1 MKLSSGDTWRARTAF
16 LPEFADFSSAE
27 TTSMSGELD
36 PRVRELCSQIQGE
49 TDQARM
55 LKLITELNSILQ
67 QPTGRRWRDDEMIAA
82 D

>member
-1 MKLSSGDTWRARTAF
+1 LR
-16 LPEFADFSSAE
+16 EFADFSSVE

-67 QPTGRRWRDDEMIAA
+67 QPTGRLLRDDEVIAA

>member
-1 MKLSSGDTWRARTAF
+1 MESADSF
-16 LPEFADFSSAE
+16 LREFAAFSSAE
-27 TTSMSGELD
+27 TTSMNGGLD

-55 LKLITELNSILQ
+55 LKLITELNDLLQ
-67 QPTGRRWRDDEMIAA
+67 RPAGQLGQDSNQVAA

>member
-1 MKLSSGDTWRARTAF
+1 
-16 LPEFADFSSAE
+16 
-27 TTSMSGELD
+27 MSGELD

-67 QPTGRRWRDDEMIAA
+67 QPTGQSRSDKSVLPTQFSVGL
-82 D
+82 

>member
-1 MKLSSGDTWRARTAF
+1 
-16 LPEFADFSSAE
+16 
-27 TTSMSGELD
+27 MSGELD

-67 QPTGRRWRDDEMIAA
+67 QPTGRLWRDDEMIAA